1 MPHETLILHDDL
13 MLGHEQGPRHPESP
27 ARLRA
32 IRERLLASPVPGV
45 RWEAPHAASREQVLR
60 LHSAEFVAEVDAARG
75 RRARLDPDVALCPAS
90 VDAAY
95 LAAGAGIDAVEALVH
110 GAARRAFALVRP
122 PGHHAE
128 RGRAM
133 GFCVFSNVAL
143 AAEHARVAL
152 GCARVLVVDW
162 DVHHGNGTQHLFER
176 RGDVLVFNTHQHPHY
191 PGTGAAHEVGRDGG
205 RGFTVNVPL
214 PAGVGDAEYAA
225 AFSQILVPIAEAF
238 APSLILVSAGF
249 DAHRDDPLGEMEVS
263 ADGFARLCGV
273 VCDLADRLCG
283 GRVAL
288 FLEGG
293 YDLAGLAESVHA
305 CARVLAGETPP
316 GPAGDPGA
324 AGRAALQRVREAQA
338 PFWRL

>member
-27 ARLRA
+27 SRLQA

-45 RWEAPHAASREQVLR
+45 RWAVPRAASREQVLR
-60 LHSAEFVAEVDAARG
+60 LHSAEFVARVDAARG
-75 RRARLDPDVALCPAS
+75 RSVRLDPDVALCPAS

-95 LAAGAGIDAVEALVH
+95 LAAGAGIDAVESLVR

-128 RGRAM
+128 RDRAM

-191 PGTGAAHEVGRDGG
+191 PGTGAAHEVGRDAG

-263 ADGFARLCGV
+263 AEGFALLRRSQRRALPFRFASGPV
-273 VCDLADRLCG
+273 VRHEVELRRHQDEDPKWRP
-283 GRVAL
+283 RP
-288 FLEGG
+288 
-293 YDLAGLAESVHA
+293 LAGHD
-305 CARVLAGETPP
+305 RRKRPPQRFRAGPCHRRRCLLQWTDR
-316 GPAGDPGA
+316 GP
-324 AGRAALQRVREAQA
+324 R
-338 PFWRL
+338 